1 MSETAK
7 NRLAYQAEAR
17 DWTAPYKSG
26 EGVIGAPSPPPQVR
40 GRDWHAP

>member
-17 DWTAPYKSG
+17 EWTAPYQPR
-26 EGVIGAPSPPPQVR
+26 EGVIGAP
-40 GRDWHAP
+40 APVFRVTRWRVEE